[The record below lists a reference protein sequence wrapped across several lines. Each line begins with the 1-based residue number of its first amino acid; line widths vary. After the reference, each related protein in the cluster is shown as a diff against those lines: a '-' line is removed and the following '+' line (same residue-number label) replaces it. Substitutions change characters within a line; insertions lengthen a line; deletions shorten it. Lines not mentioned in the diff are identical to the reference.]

1 MTTHSKRVA
10 AAALSVALG
19 FGGAAAIAGTAFA
32 DTPTTPTKSAVASG
46 RDTTATP
53 TATNTPQVVPTEF
66 RNSAGTDGTQPQY
79 ESLSSS
85 DTTLTS
91 FGSLYTQAGKPLAG
105 QVVAVYEYTN
115 GVRGAQLGAGTTN
128 AQGQFRFDAKL
139 PSGWSSKAGFNVQ
152 LAFDDPNGASDGVL
166 YGSASGVLKP
176 IASTATPTK
185 SATATKSPT
194 KKPTTTKKPTAPPTK
209 DTTGG
214 LAKTGN

>member
-32 DTPTTPTKSAVASG
+32 DTPTATPTATKSAVNS
-46 RDTTATP
+46 P
-53 TATNTPQVVPTEF
+53 KATNTPQVVPTEF